1 MIKKLFSNIFT
12 IKGLKSI
19 SSMAS
24 ANVIGNL
31 ISGLF
36 WLYLAN
42 LLGAESYGEISYFLA
57 IGSIASAI
65 SVIGGTYSM
74 IVFSAKKVNIQPA
87 IYLISFIS
95 SIISAIAVFI
105 ISENYAISIYVIGY
119 TTFNLALNEYVGLKL
134 YKIWSRNYIIQKI
147 LFVVLAYLLYLILGP
162 PGIILGLGLS
172 FFPFFQ
178 RIFFHSK
185 QSFSSSY
192 EIFKSKIGFVLNS
205 QAIDF
210 SGILKSQ
217 LSNIII
223 APMFGFA
230 ILGNYFLTIQILSFL
245 AIIPGSIFRFTLSED
260 SSGEQTK
267 TVKIFGMIITVC
279 LAIFGAFVT
288 PLIVEIIFPEYTEF
302 SELMQIMS
310 FTLIPASLGLMFLS
324 KILAK
329 EKSKHALISNII
341 FVGFFVIGIFT
352 LGDKFEISGIAFSF
366 LLASCFSTIY
376 LGIILKKIRT

>member
-24 ANVIGNL
+24 ANIIGNL

-105 ISENYAISIYVIGY
+105 ISENYAISIYIIGY

-192 EIFKSKIGFVLNS
+192 EIFKSKIGFV
-205 QAIDF
+205 
-210 SGILKSQ
+210 LKSQ